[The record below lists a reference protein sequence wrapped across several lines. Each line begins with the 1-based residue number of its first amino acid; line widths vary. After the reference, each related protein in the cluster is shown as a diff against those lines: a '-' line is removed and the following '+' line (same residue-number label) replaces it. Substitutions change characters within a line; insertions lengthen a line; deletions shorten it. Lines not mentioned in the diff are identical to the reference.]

1 MTILMEQYDQTCSE
15 FPQAIVLMRV
25 GDFFEAY
32 GETAKLLAETF
43 GLTLTERD
51 GMPMAGIPHHMA
63 EKRVAQLVASGRQV
77 ILMEQSEDPRGK
89 ASGDIAQHIAQFNP
103 DPSAS

>member
-1 MTILMEQYDQTCSE
+1 MNILIEQYHQTCTE
-15 FPQAIVLMRV
+15 FPQAVVLMRV

-32 GETAKLLAETF
+32 GETAKLLAETC

-51 GMPMAGIPHHMA
+51 GIPMSGIPHHMA

-89 ASGDIAQHIAQFNP
+89 APGEIARHRVQFTP
-103 DPSAS
+103 

>member
-1 MTILMEQYDQTCSE
+1 MTVLMEQYDQTCSE

-32 GETAKLLAETF
+32 GETAEKLAEAL

-51 GMPMAGIPHHMA
+51 GIPMSGIPHHMA

-89 ASGDIAQHIAQFNP
+89 APGDIMRHPVQFSP
-103 DPSAS
+103 EPSAF

>member
-1 MTILMEQYDQTCSE
+1 MNILMEQYDQTCTE

-32 GETAKLLAETF
+32 GETAKQLAETL
-43 GLTLTERD
+43 GLTLTQRD
-51 GMPMAGIPHHMA
+51 GMPMTGFPHHMA
-63 EKRVAQLVASGRQV
+63 EKRVAQLVASGKQV

-89 ASGDIAQHIAQFNP
+89 SPADVARHRVQYKP
-103 DPSAS
+103 